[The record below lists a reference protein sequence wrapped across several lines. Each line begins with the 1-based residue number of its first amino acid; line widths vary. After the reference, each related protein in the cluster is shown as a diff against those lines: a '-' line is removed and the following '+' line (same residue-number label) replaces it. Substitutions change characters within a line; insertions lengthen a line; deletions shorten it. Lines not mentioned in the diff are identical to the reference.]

1 MLYPIAETFHSIK
14 GEGYWTGVPM
24 KFIRF
29 AGCNVGKVV
38 TRAGDKVD
46 TSGHEAI
53 HPLVGIGLEEK
64 RPAWQC
70 HTYDNRPFWC
80 DTDFHKYE
88 ELDEEQL
95 LHDVWE
101 GRIVLTGGEPLIH
114 LEKLGPLLELARKR
128 DLKVHIETSGTI
140 DWRGHFNPGSWF
152 AVAPKANYIPELFY
166 AANEIKLLVDKNF
179 DLDTVP
185 EEIFNHKRVYL
196 MPINGVKEHNKRNVE
211 LCMEIQKEHPK
222 WTLCAQ
228 LHKFLG
234 VL

>member
-29 AGCNVGKVV
+29 AGCTVGKTPMSVEV
-38 TRAGDKVD
+38 PT
-46 TSGHEAI
+46 I
-53 HPLVGIGLEEK
+53 PLVGIGLEER

-70 HTYDNRPFWC
+70 HTYDDRPFWC

-88 ELDEEQL
+88 DLDESTL

-101 GRIVLTGGEPLIH
+101 DRIVLTGGEPLMH
-114 LEKLGPLLELARKR
+114 LQKLGPLIKLARER
-128 DLKVHIETSGTI
+128 HLKIHIETSGTI
-140 DWRGHFNPGSWF
+140 DWRDLNLRPSSSWI
-152 AVAPKANYIPELFY
+152 AISPKANYIPRLLLL
-166 AANEIKLLVDKNF
+166 ANEIKLLVDQDF
-179 DLDTVP
+179 DLDLVP
-185 EEIFNHKRVYL
+185 DEVFYHNRVYL
-196 MPINGVKEHNKRNVE
+196 MPINGTKTHDRANVE
-211 LCMEIQKEHPK
+211 LCTKIQKQYPK

-228 LHKFLG
+228 LHKLLG